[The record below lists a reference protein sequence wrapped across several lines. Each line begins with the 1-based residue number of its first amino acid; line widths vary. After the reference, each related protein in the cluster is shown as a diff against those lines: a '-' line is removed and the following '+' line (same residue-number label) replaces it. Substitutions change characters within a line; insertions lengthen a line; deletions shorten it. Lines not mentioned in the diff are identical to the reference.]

1 MEPMENFKNRTV
13 WTGDNLPILRGINN
27 NSIDLIYL
35 DPPFNSNKSYSAPI
49 GSRAAGAAFKDSWS
63 LSDLD
68 VAWIGLIADE
78 HPAIHS
84 ILHSA
89 GLAHGKGM
97 QAYLCMMAVRLIEMH
112 RILKDIGS
120 LYLHCDPTA
129 SHYLKLLLDAIFKQR
144 NFRNEITWAY
154 RRWPSKQQN
163 FQRMHDI
170 VLRYSR
176 TETVVWNQLHE
187 DHSPSSRKMW
197 KGKRRVD
204 VTDPATGKRHSVTV
218 DEPSPGVPM
227 RDVWDISVI
236 HPAAKERVGY
246 PTQKPRAL
254 LERIIKA
261 SSNKGDIIL
270 DPFAGCATACVAAEA
285 LDRQWIGIDLSPL
298 AYTLVQ
304 ERLAREVR
312 VGSDETPQLTPW
324 KVTHRTD
331 LPTRSDTAKLAPYTT
346 HRHTLFGKQEG
357 RCGGCRMDFPFKL
370 YEVDHIV
377 PRSKGGTDSPENLQL
392 LCGHCNKTKGA
403 QSQAYLVARLQ
414 ELGYLP

>member
-1 MEPMENFKNRTV
+1 MENFKNRTV
-13 WTGDNLPILRGINN
+13 WTGDNLPILRGINS

-35 DPPFNSNKSYSAPI
+35 DPPFNSNKTYSAPI
-49 GSRAAGAAFKDSWS
+49 GSKAAGAAFKDSWS

-68 VAWIGLIADE
+68 VAWLGLIADE

-84 ILHSA
+84 ILKSV
-89 GLAHGKGM
+89 GLTHGKGM
-97 QAYLCMMAVRLIEMH
+97 QAYLCMMAVRLIEMC

-129 SHYLKLLLDAIFKQR
+129 NAYLRVLLDAIFGQK
-144 NFRNEITWAY
+144 NFRNEIVWCYYGGGRPKYDFA
-154 RRWPSKQQN
+154 RK
-163 FQRMHDI
+163 HDTI
-170 VLRYSR
+170 LRYSLAMR
-176 TETVVWNQLHE
+176 PLFNADDVRIPYQAEGKGRRDESMWGRHKGTDRVYRPHPLGKVPE
-187 DHSPSSRKMW
+187 DW
-197 KGKRRVD
+197 
-204 VTDPATGKRHSVTV
+204 
-218 DEPSPGVPM
+218 
-227 RDVWDISVI
+227 WVI
-236 HPAAKERVGY
+236 HQLNSNAPERVGY

-254 LERIIKA
+254 LERIIEA
-261 SSNKGDIIL
+261 SSNKGDIVL

-324 KVTHRTD
+324 KVTHRSD

-346 HRHTLFGKQEG
+346 HRHALFGKQEG

-377 PRSKGGTDSPENLQL
+377 PRSKGGTDTPENLQL
-392 LCGHCNKTKGA
+392 LCGHCNKVKGA
-403 QSQAYLVARLQ
+403 QSQAYLVARLR
-414 ELGYLP
+414 ELGYLS